1 MPTAWRGRFLFIR
14 HALFTRAPHYP
25 ALTGFIRQTGS
36 LLPGILQQT
45 GHLVSG
51 GNLQKSACAPQKT
64 ESSRATEEVREG
76 FFARTVASAAG
87 RQNRCSWG
95 KLQKSA
101 CAPQKTESSRATE
114 EVREGFFARFAAPAV
129 GRLLRCLSE
138 KRRART
144 TVSRSYST
152 RNSASLR
159 FLLRS

>member
-1 MPTAWRGRFLFIR
+1 LPTAWRGRFLFIR

-51 GNLQKSACAPQKT
+51 GKLQKSACAPQKT

-76 FFARTVASAAG
+76 FFARSVAPAAG

-101 CAPQKTESSRATE
+101 RAAKTESSRATE

-144 TVSRSYST
+144 TVYSYST